1 MFNTSLY
8 QAGEFMEERD
18 CIFTSLKNIAA
29 AMVKTFGRNCE
40 IAIHDLNLLPNSLI
54 YIEGELTQ
62 RKPGAPVT
70 DLVLRAL
77 RREGNDV
84 ADICNYK
91 TIAKGGAVLKSSTA
105 FIRDSSGK
113 VIGAFCINFRIVDYL
128 NAISMLQ
135 DFTQTSNANGV
146 GRLET
151 FASSLNET
159 IEALLETAIKK
170 AGKQPA
176 TMTKEEKVSLV
187 ASLEY
192 AGAFLIKG
200 AVDFA
205 AKAMGVSKYTVY
217 NYLKEVRSSTDS
229 TNVIR

>member
-1 MFNTSLY
+1 MD
-8 QAGEFMEERD
+8 ERD
-18 CIFTSLKNIAA
+18 CIFTSLKSVAA
-29 AMVKTFGRNCE
+29 AMAKTFGRNCE
-40 IAIHDLNLLPNSLI
+40 IAIHDFNRLPHSLI
-54 YIEGELTQ
+54 YIEGKLTR
-62 RKPGAPVT
+62 RKPGAPIT

-77 RREGNDV
+77 RREGNNA

-91 TIAKGGAVLKSSTA
+91 TIAKDGAVLKSSTA

-113 VIGAFCINFRIVDYL
+113 VIGAFCINFCIVDYL

-135 DFTQTSNANGV
+135 DITQTSSANGV

-159 IEALLETAIKK
+159 IEALLETTIQK

-192 AGAFLIKG
+192 EGAFLVKG
-200 AVDFA
+200 SVGFV
-205 AKAMGVSKYTVY
+205 AKAMGVSIYTVY
-217 NYLKEVRSSTDS
+217 NYLKEVRSHINGTD
-229 TNVIR
+229 VIT